1 MPSKHTSGTTT
12 HERPAFPRLREDLG
26 EDPARF
32 LCSDLT
38 VGPRSRGFSD
48 PQRASAWL
56 AVARNVDADARVID
70 ALEGTVER
78 LREASA

>member
-12 HERPAFPRLREDLG
+12 HERPAFDGLREDIG

-32 LCSDLT
+32 LCSDLN
-38 VGPRSRGFSD
+38 VWPLVRGFSD

-70 ALEGTVER
+70 ALEAVVER
-78 LREASA
+78 LREGSA